1 MNLISKGYTHAFR
14 FHATLR
20 FIDKLCII
28 NDDGDISSS
37 YKYIFPKQLEQ
48 KLEHQGE
55 HATFLYLGIT
65 IEDNKFVHKLFDKR
79 DKFSLFIV
87 GYYVCLLCLLWLYFA
102 IMAYLSSKIPSSI
115 FYGSI
120 FSEFLWIAWWTLG
133 LTDYTAKLSQ
143 LYPKMVTRI
152 GNMAS
157 ILLQIKKNSR
167 DALNNF
173 LSVIRHMTK

>member
-87 GYYVCLLCLLWLYFA
+87 GYYVCLLCLLWLYFVYYGLSIKQNSIINILWFNIFRVPMNSLMNTGADRLHGEA
-102 IMAYLSSKIPSSI
+102 IYIIS
-115 FYGSI
+115 
-120 FSEFLWIAWWTLG
+120 
-133 LTDYTAKLSQ
+133 
-143 LYPKMVTRI
+143 
-152 GNMAS
+152 
-157 ILLQIKKNSR
+157 
-167 DALNNF
+167 
-173 LSVIRHMTK
+173 

>member
-1 MNLISKGYTHAFR
+1 MNLISKGYIHAFR
-14 FHATLR
+14 FHATLM

-28 NDDGDISSS
+28 NDYGDISSS
-37 YKYIFPKQLEQ
+37 YKYIFPKQLDQ

-65 IEDNKFVHKLFDKR
+65 MEDNKFVHQLFDKR

-87 GYYVCLLCLLWLYFA
+87 GYYVCLLCLLWLIYQAKFHHQYSMVQYFQ
-102 IMAYLSSKIPSSI
+102 
-115 FYGSI
+115 
-120 FSEFLWIAWWTLG
+120 FLWIAWWTLG

-167 DALNNF
+167 DTWII
-173 LSVIRHMTK
+173 S